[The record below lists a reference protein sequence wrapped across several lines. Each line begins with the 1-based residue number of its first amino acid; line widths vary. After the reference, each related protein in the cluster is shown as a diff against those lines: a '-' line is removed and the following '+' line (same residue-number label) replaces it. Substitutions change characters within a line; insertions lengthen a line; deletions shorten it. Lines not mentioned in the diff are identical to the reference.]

1 MPPVALTC
9 LKYAVEP
16 QLSLSPIC
24 AYTPESASSLQTT
37 MGVLEAAELPPPPPP
52 PLHAASAPATSAAP
66 AAAAILNVTRLRI
79 IVLPFWNLPLTTGLF
94 CGGPSAADEQR
105 VDDGGGPEVGRA
117 AVEDEVAA
125 GQDED
130 PLADLGHQGQVVL
143 DEQHAG
149 ALGQRDEQ
157 RGQPLPLLLGQAGGR
172 LVEQQQPR

>member
-94 CGGPSAADEQR
+94 W
-105 VDDGGGPEVGRA
+105 GRPFSCRQ
-117 AVEDEVAA
+117 AVS
-125 GQDED
+125 
-130 PLADLGHQGQVVL
+130 
-143 DEQHAG
+143 
-149 ALGQRDEQ
+149 
-157 RGQPLPLLLGQAGGR
+157 
-172 LVEQQQPR
+172 